1 MSLLIP
7 IFVGGGEG
15 NGGLLNFRGGG
26 GGSEKE
32 RVSRFKISRGWHL
45 CKHFKNW

>member
-1 MSLLIP
+1 MSLLIL

-15 NGGLLNFRGGG
+15 AVVYWIS

-32 RVSRFKISRGWHL
+32 RVSTF
-45 CKHFKNW
+45 

>member
-15 NGGLLNFRGGG
+15 GGGLLNFRGGIVKRE
-26 GGSEKE
+26 SLQILDLQ
-32 RVSRFKISRGWHL
+32 RLASLNLYTCIVI
-45 CKHFKNW
+45 N

>member
-15 NGGLLNFRGGG
+15 AVVYWISG

-32 RVSRFKISRGWHL
+32 RVSRF
-45 CKHFKNW
+45 

>member
-15 NGGLLNFRGGG
+15 GGGLLNFRGGG
-26 GGSEKE
+26 SEKE
-32 RVSRFKISRGWHL
+32 RVLRF
-45 CKHFKNW
+45 